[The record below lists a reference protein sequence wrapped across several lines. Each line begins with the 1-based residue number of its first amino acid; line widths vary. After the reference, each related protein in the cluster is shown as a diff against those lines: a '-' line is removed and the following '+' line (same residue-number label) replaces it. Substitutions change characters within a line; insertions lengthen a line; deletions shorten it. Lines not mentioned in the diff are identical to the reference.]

1 MVEQVTLDLDK
12 PTTETPKPKSSSDR
26 WIASDMI
33 FLTGGKGYGIAANGD
48 TVCIGDEKDI
58 QAYLAGG
65 VMSENIR
72 GLGRQVLIEI
82 KEFLKESEDARANT
96 GESFRAVKARHQRSR
111 PARSAERRTA
121 SVKRLSVRKRLPGSK
136 A

>member
-1 MVEQVTLDLDK
+1 MTGRLISYEQETKKQKPSGDK
-12 PTTETPKPKSSSDR
+12 
-26 WIASDMI
+26 WIANDMI

-65 VMSENIR
+65 VMADSIQGR
-72 GLGRQVLIEI
+72 GRQVLIEI
-82 KEFLKESEDARANT
+82 KEFLKELEDARTNT

-121 SVKRLSVRKRLPGSK
+121 SVKRLSARKRLPGSK

>member
-1 MVEQVTLDLDK
+1 MTELTLSLPEQ
-12 PTTETPKPKSSSDR
+12 ETPKQKPSGDK
-26 WIASDMI
+26 WIANDMI

-65 VMSENIR
+65 VTADSIQ

-82 KEFLKESEDARANT
+82 KEFLKELEDARANT
-96 GESFRAVKARHQRSR
+96 GESFRALKARHQRSR
-111 PARSAERRTA
+111 PARGAERRAAGT
-121 SVKRLSVRKRLPGSK
+121 KRPATTKRLPSGK

>member
-1 MVEQVTLDLDK
+1 MRQLSSYEH
-12 PTTETPKPKSSSDR
+12 ETPKQKATNDK
-26 WIASDMI
+26 WIAGDMV
-33 FLTGGKGYGIAANGD
+33 FVTGGKGYGIAANGD

-65 VMSENIR
+65 VMADSIQGR
-72 GLGRQVLIEI
+72 GRQVLIEI
-82 KEFLKESEDARANT
+82 KEFLKELEDARTNT

-121 SVKRLSVRKRLPGSK
+121 SVKRLSARKRLPGSK